1 MGISYGSCTVQRV
14 QPAYVLAGG
23 VSVFKGAI
31 PVFKGIPISPTAV
44 TTGIK
49 QNYMASCSGV
59 LNTNCS
65 KDLVS
70 LTDKPYK
77 LTFLADIPS
86 KP

>member
-1 MGISYGSCTVQRV
+1 M
-14 QPAYVLAGG
+14 LAGG